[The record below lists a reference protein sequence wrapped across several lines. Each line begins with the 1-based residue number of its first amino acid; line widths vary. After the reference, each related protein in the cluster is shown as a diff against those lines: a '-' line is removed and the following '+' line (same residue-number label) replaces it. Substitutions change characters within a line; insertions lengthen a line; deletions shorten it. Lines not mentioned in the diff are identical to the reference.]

1 MQRGAPAL
9 GRDVQNYTLTS
20 GTGMYGATQPA
31 ARKDTNS
38 CMYTYVRERDAANE
52 AARHDAVVI
61 RPFLVPGAD
70 DDEAVSRPDGD
81 LLLPKGVD
89 VHSLVELV
97 RRPQAAQ
104 LNLTTDISGHAPLSD
119 GRHQWA
125 RTTLKQTAD

>member
-1 MQRGAPAL
+1 
-9 GRDVQNYTLTS
+9 
-20 GTGMYGATQPA
+20 
-31 ARKDTNS
+31 
-38 CMYTYVRERDAANE
+38 MYTYVRERDAANE